1 MRNFDVHVCLV
12 SKQPLPNLI
21 PILVSDPKPK
31 EVILLVSHE
40 MNERAG
46 WLETVLKTYHI
57 HVSKVSIADSYDKEA
72 LENQMLDLK
81 LFENYTSQNILM
93 NITGGTKLMAISAY
107 SVFSANDSV
116 CAYFVERSNELVY
129 LDQAG
134 QKFVLEPKLK
144 IKDILLAHGYELVGK
159 PLQQLPMNKP
169 HLTRELVQGDFG
181 SAISAINGVI
191 SDKKLTADFPEKGDK
206 ERIKTVLDK
215 FEREGLLQYD
225 LQQITFTDKAALKY
239 VHGGWLEEHVLS
251 AVKDIKGLQDYAL
264 GGEIIKLGA
273 TASKQKQ
280 DGKADNELDV
290 IVLMNNILHII
301 ECKTVNYTSLFN
313 KGEGNNVIYR
323 LQAFQEQ
330 ELGGLKTKVA
340 LVSYRDLDE
349 PTKKRAKDNQIPCY
363 ESRNIVN
370 LKNNLEAWL
379 KK

>member
-144 IKDILLAHGYELVGK
+144 IKDILLAHGGVA
-159 PLQQLPMNKP
+159 PAIAAARPCFSRRPCAP
-169 HLTRELVQGDFG
+169 HKRRPIRDV
-181 SAISAINGVI
+181 
-191 SDKKLTADFPEKGDK
+191 
-206 ERIKTVLDK
+206 
-215 FEREGLLQYD
+215 
-225 LQQITFTDKAALKY
+225 AAFRRCR
-239 VHGGWLEEHVLS
+239 HSGG
-251 AVKDIKGLQDYAL
+251 
-264 GGEIIKLGA
+264 
-273 TASKQKQ
+273 
-280 DGKADNELDV
+280 
-290 IVLMNNILHII
+290 
-301 ECKTVNYTSLFN
+301 
-313 KGEGNNVIYR
+313 
-323 LQAFQEQ
+323 
-330 ELGGLKTKVA
+330 
-340 LVSYRDLDE
+340 
-349 PTKKRAKDNQIPCY
+349 
-363 ESRNIVN
+363 
-370 LKNNLEAWL
+370 
-379 KK
+379 

>member
-191 SDKKLTADFPEKGDK
+191 SDKKLTADFQEKGDK

-290 IVLMNNILHII
+290 IVLMNNNLHII
-301 ECKTVNYTSLFN
+301 ECKTVNYTSPFN

>member
-1 MRNFDVHVCLV
+1 MICSRL
-12 SKQPLPNLI
+12 PLLI
-21 PILVSDPKPK
+21 
-31 EVILLVSHE
+31 
-40 MNERAG
+40 R
-46 WLETVLKTYHI
+46 
-57 HVSKVSIADSYDKEA
+57 
-72 LENQMLDLK
+72 
-81 LFENYTSQNILM
+81 
-93 NITGGTKLMAISAY
+93 
-107 SVFSANDSV
+107 
-116 CAYFVERSNELVY
+116 
-129 LDQAG
+129 
-134 QKFVLEPKLK
+134 
-144 IKDILLAHGYELVGK
+144 
-159 PLQQLPMNKP
+159 
-169 HLTRELVQGDFG
+169 
-181 SAISAINGVI
+181 
-191 SDKKLTADFPEKGDK
+191 
-206 ERIKTVLDK
+206 
-215 FEREGLLQYD
+215 
-225 LQQITFTDKAALKY
+225 
-239 VHGGWLEEHVLS
+239 LEEHVLS

-290 IVLMNNILHII
+290 IVLMNNNLHII
-301 ECKTVNYTSLFN
+301 ECKTVNYTSPFN